1 MRDRE
6 VALDGARFDALVAA
20 YATADPAPVVVG
32 HPSDY
37 APAYGWV
44 DRLRRVG
51 DRLQARLC
59 DVAPAFREAVEAGR
73 YAGRSIALVNNRLRH
88 LGFLGGRAPAI
99 PGLAPTQFSSVPD
112 AVVEFVGD
120 LGGAGGGGSDRAV
133 VARALELQR
142 AALADG
148 RPITAAQAVDW
159 ATDEASPGGQL
170 SAGGGGS
177 DRAVVARALELQRA
191 ALADGRPI
199 TATQAVDLVC
209 EEQASL
215 AEVQN
220 VIRSIESMIALPMQ
234 GLARQ
239 LGDKARCVIR
249 DARTQIT
256 RGDYSGALDTLVE
269 AQDIGDALR
278 ALEGGDTTTARRIL
292 G

>member
-1 MRDRE
+1 MRGRE

-44 DRLRRVG
+44 DRLRCVG

-59 DVAPAFREAVEAGR
+59 DVAPAFREAVEAGC

-133 VARALELQR
+133 VARAR
-142 AALADG
+142 
-148 RPITAAQAVDW
+148 
-159 ATDEASPGGQL
+159 
-170 SAGGGGS
+170 
-177 DRAVVARALELQRA
+177 ELQRA

-256 RGDYSGALDTLVE
+256 RGDYSGPLDTLVE

-278 ALEGGDTTTARRIL
+278 DLEGGDTTPARRIL